1 MSTRSSPY
9 ASGPRPPRG
18 DEEPRVRNPL
28 IRTSDRVESW
38 VRRALM
44 VVLVVGLP
52 SAGLLA
58 GRAAHESSSHTVRVQ
73 SAERQQVGARVLS
86 VAEGVGR
93 TVKEQARVR
102 WTDGGGAVRTA
113 TALLAPDT
121 AEGATVR
128 IWVDRDGTVTRAP
141 LTERQ
146 AVTNGW
152 FAGGITVI
160 SGAAGVFM
168 ARAGTR
174 LVLDRRRYAR
184 WDAEWDLVEPLWTDR
199 FRR

>member
-9 ASGPRPPRG
+9 ASGPPPRG
-18 DEEPRVRNPL
+18 DQAPEVRNPL
-28 IRTSDRVESW
+28 IRTSDRVECW

-52 SAGLLA
+52 LAGLLA
-58 GRAAHESSSHTVRVQ
+58 GRAAQESSSHAARAQ

-86 VAEGVGR
+86 VTGNPGQPA
-93 TVKEQARVR
+93 KERAQVR
-102 WTDGGGAVRTA
+102 WTDSGGEVRTA
-113 TALLAPDT
+113 TALLSPGT

-128 IWVDRDGTVTRAP
+128 VWVDRDGTVTRAP

-152 FAGGITVI
+152 FVGSVTVI
-160 SGAAGVFM
+160 GGAAGVFM
-168 ARAGTR
+168 TRAGTR

-184 WDAEWDLVEPLWTDR
+184 WDAEWELVEPRWTGR